1 MRSLRQALG
10 SGQAPSQRR
19 PDSAEARPP
28 EARPPEARP
37 AGGLLGGTEAPAAR
51 SEAANPL
58 ANPLAPRRLFTVVAG
73 GLLGPLRGNGDDRG
87 GA

>member
-1 MRSLRQALG
+1 MSRPLRSLRQALG

-19 PDSAEARPP
+19 PDSA